1 MSLSAA
7 HQQIQGCSKYFHS
20 LDVCTGS
27 SLGWFLVY
35 CFRCCYKT
43 RDKAAAGGN
52 LFWLTGLKV
61 QSMMIGKDVAQ
72 GASVTCSRDIYSQSF
87 RYTTR
92 LLTSVS
98 LFIQFRTAVHGIL
111 TPMYEHSL
119 PYSYIQLVLTGPA

>member
-1 MSLSAA
+1 
-7 HQQIQGCSKYFHS
+7 
-20 LDVCTGS
+20 
-27 SLGWFLVY
+27 
-35 CFRCCYKT
+35 
-43 RDKAAAGGN
+43 
-52 LFWLTGLKV
+52 LKV